1 MPATFTRFE
10 DFLIDD
16 LKLNF
21 DEFVEKEKDRLHDEY
36 TKLKFEF
43 VQKYLSTESHEE
55 IDGKCKNLV
64 HDYKS
69 IKEYKNFTLW
79 MYDNFVDISQ
89 FIYLAELE
97 DHEDFQGIIEIFRN
111 KVVIEFL
118 EDNSIKDYQGFLDVY
133 LVFQIS
139 QNLLDI
145 I

>member
-1 MPATFTRFE
+1 MAATFARFE

-21 DEFVEKEKDRLHDEY
+21 DEFAEKEKDRLHDEY

-43 VQKYLSTESHEE
+43 VKKYMSTISPVE
-55 IDGKCKNLV
+55 IDGKCITLV

-69 IKEYKNFTLW
+69 IKEYKNYTLW

-97 DHEDFQGIIEIFRN
+97 DHDDFQKIIEFFRK

-118 EDNSIKDYQGFLDVY
+118 EDNSIKDYQGFLDIY
-133 LVFQIS
+133 IVFHIS
-139 QNLLDI
+139 QNMLDI